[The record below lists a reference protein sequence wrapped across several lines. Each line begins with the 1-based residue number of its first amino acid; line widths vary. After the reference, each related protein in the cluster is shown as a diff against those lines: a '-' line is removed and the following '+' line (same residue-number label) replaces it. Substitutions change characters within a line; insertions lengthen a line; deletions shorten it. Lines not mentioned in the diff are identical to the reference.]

1 MEEMTSRTN
10 ANVNRGISAHCY
22 HPVVI
27 PQPINIGPRAR
38 KEWVRGDFMD
48 STTSQKKNGAMLPM
62 TTEEDERLRKAN
74 EPARLAIS
82 YHSLYSGKMET
93 VAKCPVRNMGDF
105 AIWYTP
111 GVAEPCKAIAKDPSL
126 VYDYTSKWN
135 TVAVVSDGTR
145 VLGLGDIGPLAGL
158 PVMEGKAL
166 LFKYLGG
173 VDAVP
178 VCLGTK
184 DQEQIIQAVKWMS
197 PSFGGINLEDIS
209 QPKCFHIL
217 DRLRSEL
224 DIPVWHDDQQG
235 TATIVLAG
243 LMNALKLV
251 GKRMGEAQIA
261 MIGAGS
267 ANIAISRII
276 IAAGVDV
283 RKITMTDSKGILDP
297 SRTELESEYHEKWYI
312 ATHSNAEGKQG
323 KDREAMVGADVVI
336 AASRPGPGVI
346 TKEMV
351 KAMADGPI
359 VFVTAN
365 PVPEIWP
372 WEAHEAGAIIVA
384 TGRSDFPNQVN
395 NSLVFPAVFR
405 GALDVR
411 ASHITDEMCLAA
423 ARELALVAE
432 EKGLRPDR
440 IVPSMDDW
448 EAFPRQAA
456 AIGMMAIEQGLAR
469 KPYSRHQ
476 LLERATA
483 IIDRSRRETKAMMD
497 NGFIAPVPGAM
508 RK

>member
-1 MEEMTSRTN
+1 MDAASRKKAEPSAPMEEE
-10 ANVNRGISAHCY
+10 A
-22 HPVVI
+22 
-27 PQPINIGPRAR
+27 
-38 KEWVRGDFMD
+38 
-48 STTSQKKNGAMLPM
+48 
-62 TTEEDERLRKAN
+62 DERLRKAN
-74 EPARLAIS
+74 EPSRLAIK
-82 YHSLYSGKMET
+82 YHSFYAGKMET
-93 VAKCPVRNMGDF
+93 VAKCPVRSIDDF

-126 VYDYTSKWN
+126 VFEYTCKWN

-145 VLGLGDIGPLAGL
+145 VLGLGDIGPQAGL

-178 VCLGTK
+178 ICLGTK
-184 DQEQIIQAVKWMS
+184 DQEQIIQAVKWIS

-209 QPKCFHIL
+209 QPKSFTIL
-217 DRLRSEL
+217 DRLRHEL

-243 LMNALKLV
+243 LINALKLV
-251 GKRMGEAQIA
+251 GKKMGEVKVA

-267 ANIAISRII
+267 ANIAIARII

-283 RKITMTDSKGILDP
+283 RNITMTDSHGILTP
-297 SRTELESEYHEKWYI
+297 SRKDIEQEYHEKWYM
-312 ATHSNAEGKQG
+312 ATHSNAEGKEG
-323 KDREAMVGADVVI
+323 KDAEAMVGADVVI

-346 TKEMV
+346 TKGMV
-351 KAMADGPI
+351 RSMAKGPI

-372 WEAHEAGAIIVA
+372 WEALEAGASIVA

-411 ASHITDEMCLAA
+411 ATHITEEMCLAA
-423 ARELALVAE
+423 ASELALVAE
-432 EKGLRPDR
+432 EDGLRPGR
-440 IVPSMDDW
+440 IVPSMADW
-448 EAFPRQAA
+448 EAFPREAA
-456 AIGMMAIEQGLAR
+456 AIGMKAIEQGLAR
-469 KPYSRHQ
+469 KRFSRQ
-476 LLERATA
+476 ELLERARD
-483 IIDRSRRETKAMMD
+483 IIDRSMRETRTMMEK
-497 NGFIAPVPGAM
+497 GFIRPIPGE
-508 RK
+508 

>member
-1 MEEMTSRTN
+1 MDEITSPRKPD
-10 ANVNRGISAHCY
+10 ANSPTV
-22 HPVVI
+22 
-27 PQPINIGPRAR
+27 
-38 KEWVRGDFMD
+38 
-48 STTSQKKNGAMLPM
+48 
-62 TTEEDERLRKAN
+62 TEGDERLRKAN

-82 YHSLYSGKMET
+82 YHALYSGKMET
-93 VAKCPVRNMGDF
+93 VAKCPVRSMDDF

-126 VYDYTSKWN
+126 VYEYTSKWN

-184 DQEQIIQAVKWMS
+184 DPEHIIQAVKWMV

-209 QPKCFHIL
+209 QPKCFHVL
-217 DRLRSEL
+217 DRLRSDL

-251 GKRMGEAQIA
+251 GKKMGEAHIA

-267 ANIAISRII
+267 ANIAIARII

-283 RKITMTDSKGILDP
+283 RNITMTDSQGILNPTRKD
-297 SRTELESEYHEKWYI
+297 LESDYHEKWYM

-346 TKEMV
+346 TQDMV
-351 KAMADGPI
+351 RAMADHPI

-372 WEAHEAGAIIVA
+372 WEALEAGASIVA

-411 ASHITDEMCLAA
+411 ASHITDQMCLAA
-423 ARELALVAE
+423 AKELALVAE
-432 EKGLRPDR
+432 EKGLRNDR

-448 EAFPRQAA
+448 DAFPRQAA
-456 AIGMMAIEQGLAR
+456 AIGMKAIEQGLAR
-469 KPYSRHQ
+469 KRFNRKE

-483 IIDRSRRETKAMMD
+483 IIGRSRRETKAMMD
-497 NGFIAPVPGAM
+497 NGFIAPVPGEM

>member
-1 MEEMTSRTN
+1 M
-10 ANVNRGISAHCY
+10 V
-22 HPVVI
+22 
-27 PQPINIGPRAR
+27 
-38 KEWVRGDFMD
+38 K
-48 STTSQKKNGAMLPM
+48 
-62 TTEEDERLRKAN
+62 EEDERLRKAN

-93 VAKCPVRNMGDF
+93 VAKCPVRSMDDF

-126 VYDYTSKWN
+126 VYEYTSKWN

-184 DQEQIIQAVKWMS
+184 DPEHIIQAVKWMA

-209 QPKCFHIL
+209 QPKCFHVL

-251 GKRMGEAQIA
+251 GKKMGGAHIA

-267 ANIAISRII
+267 ANIAIARII

-283 RKITMTDSKGILDP
+283 RNITMTDSQGILNPARKD
-297 SRTELESEYHEKWYI
+297 LESDYHEKWYM

-346 TKEMV
+346 TKDMV
-351 KAMADGPI
+351 RAMADDPI

-372 WEAHEAGAIIVA
+372 WEALEAGASIVA

-423 ARELALVAE
+423 AKELALVAE
-432 EKGLRPDR
+432 EKGLRNDS

-448 EAFPRQAA
+448 DAFPRQAA
-456 AIGMMAIEQGLAR
+456 AIGMKAIEQGLAR
-469 KPYSRHQ
+469 KRFNRKE
-476 LLERATA
+476 LLDRATA
-483 IIDRSRRETKAMMD
+483 IIGRSRRETKAMMD
-497 NGFIAPVPGAM
+497 NGFIAPVPGEM
-508 RK
+508 SK